1 MLTTNEILWT
11 LFHCFA
17 GHGGTL
23 DPLATG
29 VLVIGVGS
37 GTKLLQ
43 NYLQGSKRYRATAEL
58 GYETTTLDSEG
69 PVTRREPAEHV
80 TDLDQVRAVLPQFVG
95 KIQQVPPLYSALR
108 KDGVKLY
115 EKARKGATVDDVEIE
130 AREVEIY
137 RIELL
142 PELGADP
149 DAAPAATE
157 PDAASRLPKF
167 DLMVECG
174 GGTYIRSLVR
184 DIGYKLGTCATTTY
198 LERTKQ
204 GPFTAAESLPKDLW
218 SADSI
223 YAAIENFNRQH
234 ASNNPSTENT

>member
-1 MLTTNEILWT
+1 VDYHT
-11 LFHCFA
+11 LRCT

-37 GTKLLQ
+37 GTKQLQ
-43 NYLQGSKRYRATAEL
+43 NYLQGSKKYRATAEL

-69 PVTRREPAEHV
+69 PVTRREPADHV
-80 TDLDQVRAVLPQFVG
+80 TELDQVRAVVPQFVG

-130 AREVEIY
+130 AREVEIH
-137 RIELL
+137 RIEVLS
-142 PELGADP
+142 ELGADP
-149 DAAPAATE
+149 DAPPMAAESGT
-157 PDAASRLPKF
+157 SRLPKF

-204 GPFTAAESLPKDLW
+204 GPFTVAESLPKDLW

-223 YAAIENFNRQH
+223 YAAIDNFNRQQH
-234 ASNNPSTENT
+234 ASNNNPSTENT

>member
-1 MLTTNEILWT
+1 
-11 LFHCFA
+11 
-17 GHGGTL
+17 L

-37 GTKLLQ
+37 GTKQLQ
-43 NYLQGSKRYRATAEL
+43 NYLQGSKKYRATAEL

-69 PVTRREPAEHV
+69 PVTRRESADHV
-80 TDLDQVRAVLPQFVG
+80 TELDQVRAVLPQFVG

-137 RIELL
+137 RIEVLS
-142 PELGADP
+142 ELGADP
-149 DAAPAATE
+149 DAPLPATGSDAAT
-157 PDAASRLPKF
+157 RLPKF

-204 GPFTAAESLPKDLW
+204 GPFTVAESLPKDLW
-218 SADSI
+218 SAESI
-223 YAAIENFNRQH
+223 YAAIDNFNRQQ
-234 ASNNPSTENT
+234 ASNNNPSTENT